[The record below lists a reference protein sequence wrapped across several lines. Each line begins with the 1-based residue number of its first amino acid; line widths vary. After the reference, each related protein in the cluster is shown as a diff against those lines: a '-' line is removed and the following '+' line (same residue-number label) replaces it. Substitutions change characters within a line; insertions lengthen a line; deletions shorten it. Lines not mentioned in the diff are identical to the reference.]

1 MRSRALLLLAGEVFI
16 SLALWGPLPLAVLWV
31 ASQLQ
36 YVTDSIALGVAGSF
50 VLLAAGVAVGVR
62 TLRMLDERWITVRRA
77 DGHEQEEG
85 MVGTVAAACG
95 AIGGGAFAVWLLLVG
110 GTGSAIFQ
118 TQ

>member
-1 MRSRALLLLAGEVFI
+1 MLLAGEVLI
-16 SLALWGPLPLAVLWV
+16 SLVLWGPLPVAVLWV

-36 YVTDSIALGVAGSF
+36 YASDSIAVGVAGAF
-50 VLLAAGVAVGVR
+50 VLLGLGVTAGVRA
-62 TLRMLDERWITVRRA
+62 LRWLDTGWIAARRA